1 MKILLVT
8 IIIIFLIII
17 LLIKSKI
24 KIHISNLKIK
34 YFDKK
39 IKINDNFQVI
49 LSLTFFNKI
58 VYYKK
63 IITKNRIKKEQ
74 INKIQKRIKK
84 NKKQNTNR
92 IKKINKKLKLEKLR
106 MQIDLGIEDASL
118 TAMSVGIS
126 SIIISTLVKYMA
138 ESSKEIKWNIRPI
151 YNDTNYFNIDLDC
164 TFSAPLIWK
173 I

>member
-1 MKILLVT
+1 
-8 IIIIFLIII
+8 
-17 LLIKSKI
+17 
-24 KIHISNLKIK
+24 
-34 YFDKK
+34 
-39 IKINDNFQVI
+39 
-49 LSLTFFNKI
+49 
-58 VYYKK
+58 
-63 IITKNRIKKEQ
+63 
-74 INKIQKRIKK
+74 
-84 NKKQNTNR
+84 
-92 IKKINKKLKLEKLR
+92 